1 MSKIQKQVKLQIWW
15 EQFLYRLLYAASA
28 AVITSLTGAG
38 LTWADIIP
46 FSSALFSE
54 IVIIIICVMAISLTN
69 RVTPEQVA
77 RRLDAAGL
85 EERIITALQYQEDK
99 SLIAEK
105 QREDA
110 MECAATLTKKDCPKQ
125 WPRRNLVL
133 SGIMIIASIGILIAT
148 WFLPKRAVAS
158 PVVPSYIIKYVSS
171 EGGSVL
177 GPNTQIDKGQGLSP
191 VQAVAADNYIFIGWS
206 DGVDTPYRQDEAFDK
221 NTSIIALF
229 SPLLED
235 NDNDDEIPDDCDS
248 SDKPKQ
254 PNQDGPHLPGPDGPI
269 GPDGDGDNGESGGRF
284 NASNMVIDSGTYIGD
299 IMGSALGDAANAS
312 SGISGGAADAIGGYF
327 SGITG
332 A

>member
-1 MSKIQKQVKLQIWW
+1 MSKLQKQIKLQIWW

-38 LTWADIIP
+38 LTWADIVP
-46 FSSALFSE
+46 FSGALFSE
-54 IVIIIICVMAISLTN
+54 IVVIVVCVAAISLTN

-99 SLIAEK
+99 SLMAEK

-110 MECAATLTKKDCPKQ
+110 IKCAATLTKKDCPKQ
-125 WPRRNLVL
+125 WPRRNLIL
-133 SGIMIIASIGILIAT
+133 SGIMIIVAIGILIAA
-148 WFLPKRAVAS
+148 WLLPKMAAAT
-158 PVVPSYIIKYVSS
+158 PIVPSYIIKYVSS

-177 GPNTQIDKGQGLSP
+177 GPNTQIDKGAGLSP
-191 VQAVAADNYIFIGWS
+191 VQAVATDNYIFIGWS
-206 DGVDTPYRQDEAFDK
+206 DGVDTPYRLDESFEKDQ
-221 NTSIIALF
+221 TIIALF
-229 SPLLED
+229 SPITED
-235 NDNDDEIPDDCDS
+235 DDNDDEIPDDRYS
-248 SDKPKQ
+248 SDKSNQ
-254 PNQDGPHLPGPDGPI
+254 SNQDGPHLPGPDGPI
-269 GPDGDGDNGESGGRF
+269 GPDGDGDDGEGGGRS
-284 NASNMVIDSGTYIGD
+284 NASNMVIDGGTYIGD